1 MTDVAYGMSKL
12 PKQEEINLRKWD
24 ELPGF
29 LGELRRRLLTSLFFL
44 GNRNT

>member
-1 MTDVAYGMSKL
+1 MTDIVFGMSKL

-29 LGELRRRLLTSLFFL
+29 LGELRRRFLTSLFFL
-44 GNRNT
+44 GNLNS